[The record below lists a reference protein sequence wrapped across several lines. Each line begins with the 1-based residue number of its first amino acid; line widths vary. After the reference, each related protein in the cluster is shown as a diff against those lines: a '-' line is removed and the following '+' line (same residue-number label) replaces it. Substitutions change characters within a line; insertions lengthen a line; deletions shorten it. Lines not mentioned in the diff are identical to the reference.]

1 MSSNSS
7 RWIALLGLLAIAGY
21 QNRDKLGQIF
31 GQVTGN
37 AGSAGGGGGPIPPI
51 GGQSSTAG
59 TGSAPPIPQPP
70 PAQSAGGGLLD
81 GLRNIFTGGMG
92 GSPASAGGG
101 LAGGLSEILEQFN
114 RAGHGDV
121 ANSWVKDGPERQPT
135 TNELE
140 NALGE
145 DGIDALTKQTG
156 LSRDELLNRLKAV
169 LPAAVDQLTPEGRLP
184 TEAEAAGFFG
194 RA

>member
-1 MSSNSS
+1 MSSSSS

-31 GQVTGN
+31 GQGAGN
-37 AGSAGGGGGPIPPI
+37 AGSPGGGGQIPPI

-59 TGSAPPIPQPP
+59 TGSPAPIPQAP

-81 GLRNIFTGGMG
+81 GLRNIFTGG
-92 GSPASAGGG
+92 GSAAGGG
-101 LAGGLSEILEQFN
+101 LAGGLSEVLEQFN

-121 ANSWVKDGPERQPT
+121 ADSWVKDGPERQPT

-140 NALGE
+140 SALGE
-145 DGIDALTKQTG
+145 DGIDALTRQTG

-169 LPAAVDQLTPEGRLP
+169 LPAAVDHLTPEGRLP